1 MIHRGESLVN
11 MILSKPIDGSA
22 ITHYLS
28 SFATLYSKDV
38 LSLNTPESILV
49 VFCMDASSVESGSTH
64 ASD

>member
-1 MIHRGESLVN
+1 

-49 VFCMDASSVESGSTH
+49 VLHIDASSVESGSTH
-64 ASD
+64 VSD